1 MILAYQNQVD
11 NWIRVLCFVCITG
24 IGIWDWFWSKV
35 SVKQYKYYLVLVCI
49 CICFGCIL
57 VFFYLVLVCICICFE
72 CILVFFTWSWW
83 VFGFERNTAAVGR
96 PCTSMC
102 FLEAKNIFS
111 FLSWWTWIKWK
122 YFLSLIIMNLDG
134 FWVKHWYHKQKM
146 IPCPK
151 IIKWYW
157 QQQSFLS
164 FILYS
169 FCYQPSTHS
178 YQNCWL
184 TMLFSIIFSF
194 YVNFVTLFVFSSI
207 SHSLQVC
214 FIKFFS
220 PTSLHYFFLP
230 PKLSF
235 SSWWRI
241 QL

>member
-1 MILAYQNQVD
+1 M
-11 NWIRVLCFVCITG
+11 LCLYLGLF
-24 IGIWDWFWSKV
+24 WFWSSTYMV
-35 SVKQYKYYLVLVCI
+35 LLFICICFECVLVFYYLVLVCI
-49 CICFGCIL
+49 WLWTKHRCSWTPVHFN
-57 VFFYLVLVCICICFE
+57 VLPRSKIRYN
-72 CILVFFTWSWW
+72 
-83 VFGFERNTAAVGR
+83 G
-96 PCTSMC
+96 
-102 FLEAKNIFS
+102 NIFS